1 MSNSQMIGIRILC
14 IVLGWGFG
22 AIIFGT
28 EATWLFDLKAFIWCG
43 VAGAGIGGLLTTQ
56 K

>member
-1 MSNSQMIGIRILC
+1 MSNSQIIGIRMFC
-14 IVLGWGFG
+14 IALGWGFG

-28 EATWLFDLKAFIWCG
+28 EATWLFDIKAFIWCG
-43 VAGAGIGGLLTTQ
+43 IAGVGIGGLLTSQ